1 MESQQKGG
9 EHIAMECQQ
18 EENSRREKFWDT
30 TTIFLNLMAMKF
42 AILAFTKNLS
52 NLAIH
57 I

>member
-1 MESQQKGG
+1 
-9 EHIAMECQQ
+9 MECQQ
-18 EENSRREKFWDT
+18 EENGRREKFWDT
-30 TTIFLNLMAMKF
+30 TTIFLNLMAMKS